1 MDHFAVHDGPGI
13 RTCLYMKGCPLH
25 CMWCHSPQ
33 SQRMETEIL
42 FTTNRCVRCGRCIG
56 ACPVGCQTVT
66 EDGERRYDRAKC
78 RQCGKCVSLCPAGAL
93 FVEGREM
100 TVEAAAGEL
109 LRDRVFYRNSG
120 GGVTIS
126 GGECLMQ
133 AAFTWELLRTL
144 KREQVHTIVETSGY
158 GRRQDLLELAEYADE
173 FYYDYKLADE
183 ELFEYYTGGKLRV
196 VSENLGA
203 LRKKTDRIVLRIPMI
218 PGITDTE
225 ENVDEIYRIAAALQ
239 IEQIHLLPYNESA
252 GAKYEWCGRAYELE
266 GISGNLRQ
274 VELLKDRAPAGI
286 QVVIMK

>member
-1 MDHFAVHDGPGI
+1 MDHFAVHVGPGI

-42 FTTNRCVRCGRCIG
+42 FTTNRCVHCGRCVG
-56 ACPVGCQTVT
+56 ACPVGCQIVT

-126 GGECLMQ
+126 G
-133 AAFTWELLRTL
+133 
-144 KREQVHTIVETSGY
+144 
-158 GRRQDLLELAEYADE
+158 DLLELAEYADE

-274 VELLKDRAPAGI
+274 VELLKDRAPAGT